1 MLAADCTLRFV
12 AMPPKLLLPR
22 ACGFLLVAVVALAGC
37 AAEMKRREDEEA
49 AKNTIECLLS
59 GERLLIRQDVGEV
72 RLLMPGGDR
81 VSLYQIPAASGARY
95 SNGDMELR
103 GKGME
108 QLLIRNGAA
117 VQLVDCKTY
126 VLPPAK

>member
-1 MLAADCTLRFV
+1 
-12 AMPPKLLLPR
+12 MPPKLLLPPRVR
-22 ACGFLLVAVVALAGC
+22 ATLLVAVAVAALTAC

-49 AKNTIECLLS
+49 ARNTIECLLS

-72 RLLMPGGDR
+72 RLLLPGGDR
-81 VSLYQIPAASGARY
+81 VALYQIPAASGARY

-108 QLLIRNGAA
+108 QMLIRNGAA
-117 VQLVDCKTY
+117 VQLVDCKPY
-126 VLPPAK
+126 VLPPN

>member
-1 MLAADCTLRFV
+1 
-12 AMPPKLLLPR
+12 MPPKTLPR
-22 ACGFLLVAVVALAGC
+22 ARRFLLLAVVVVAVSAC
-37 AAEMKRREDEEA
+37 AAEIKRREEEEA
-49 AKNTIECLLS
+49 AKNTLECLLS

-117 VQLVDCKTY
+117 VQLVDCKPY
-126 VLPPAK
+126 VLPPPK